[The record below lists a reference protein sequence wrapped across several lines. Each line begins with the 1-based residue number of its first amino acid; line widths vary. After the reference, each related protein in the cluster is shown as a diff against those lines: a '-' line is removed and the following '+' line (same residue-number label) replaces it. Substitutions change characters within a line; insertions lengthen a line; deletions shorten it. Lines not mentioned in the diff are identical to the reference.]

1 MVRPLSRWTAPMAIA
16 ALCLSAWLAPS
27 LALAESS
34 SVAPPA
40 AVDNP
45 KVAGPMQTAVLAGGC
60 FWGMQGV
67 FEHVRGVRRVLSGYA
82 GGDKSTANYET
93 VSTGRTGHAESIE
106 ISFDPQ
112 QVSYG
117 ELLRIYFSVAH
128 DPTQLNFQGP
138 DIGPQYRSSI
148 FYLDAAQKNIAQS
161 YIAQLTQARVFRHA
175 IVTRVDPLPGFY
187 PAESYHQDYL
197 IHNPAQAYI
206 VYNDL
211 PKIRALRILFPD
223 VFQGTPVKVNDSKL

>member
-1 MVRPLSRWTAPMAIA
+1 MFGPLSRWTAPLAIV
-16 ALCLSAWLAPS
+16 ALCLSAWFAAS

-34 SVAPPA
+34 LVVPPP

-45 KVAGPMQTAVLAGGC
+45 KVAGPIQTAVLAGGC

-67 FEHVRGVRRVLSGYA
+67 FEHVHGVRRVLSGYA

-128 DPTQLNFQGP
+128 DPTELNFQGP
-138 DIGPQYRSSI
+138 DTGPQYRSSI
-148 FYLDAAQKNIAQS
+148 FYIDATQKNIAQS
-161 YIAQLTQARVFRHA
+161 YIAQLTQARVFKRA

-197 IHNPAQAYI
+197 IHNPGEPYI

-211 PKIRALRILFPD
+211 PKIRALQALFPG
-223 VFQGTPVKVNDSKL
+223 VFQSTPVKVSDTKL